1 MHAISSYRGNRPT
14 NKQTHAARPPQT
26 GPITIHCVT
35 KLSAQFSKENAT
47 NPNQFLY
54 ARVEDLVDSG
64 SRRQADVLAD
74 VRTVEERQVNDSG
87 DVGCRQDQHVGMSA
101 QRQRHNNIF
110 VFIRQV
116 ATVPACW
123 LFKTSATVSPFDLES
138 GIQVTCYVVLALA

>member
-1 MHAISSYRGNRPT
+1 MRVLPV
-14 NKQTHAARPPQT
+14 K
-26 GPITIHCVT
+26 
-35 KLSAQFSKENAT
+35 KKEFSECNTENAT

-54 ARVEDLVDSG
+54 ARVKDLIDG
-64 SRRQADVLAD
+64 GGRRQADVLAD
-74 VRTVEERQVNDSG
+74 VRAVEERQVDDSG
-87 DVGCRQDQHVGMSA
+87 DVGRRQYQHVGMSA